1 MITEYKWVLI
11 QLGERRRSTGH
22 KIISQIECIIIRK
35 IQTSLEMF
43 KTFYSTLDWLND
55 PFLL

>member
-11 QLGERRRSTGH
+11 QPGERRRSTGH

-43 KTFYSTLDWLND
+43 KTLYSTLD
-55 PFLL
+55 